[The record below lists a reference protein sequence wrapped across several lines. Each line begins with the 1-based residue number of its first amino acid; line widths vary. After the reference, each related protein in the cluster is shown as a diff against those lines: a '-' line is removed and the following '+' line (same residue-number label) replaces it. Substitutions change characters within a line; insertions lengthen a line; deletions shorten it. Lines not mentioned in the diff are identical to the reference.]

1 MHPHAEWIEEIPF
14 LVRGFHWLTMCIE
27 FYTVMGKKSSKFRR
41 DRRGAVMVEY
51 AFLLAFV
58 VVPGATALLTGGRAQ
73 YQRYMEMRSQLLS
86 PFP

>member
-1 MHPHAEWIEEIPF
+1 MDKG
-14 LVRGFHWLTMCIE
+14 V
-27 FYTVMGKKSSKFRR
+27 TVEGSKDSKAKQSSLSAIRR
-41 DRRGAVMVEY
+41 LRRNRTGAVMVEY

-73 YQRYMEMRSQLLS
+73 YLRYMEMRSQLLS

>member
-1 MHPHAEWIEEIPF
+1 
-14 LVRGFHWLTMCIE
+14 
-27 FYTVMGKKSSKFRR
+27 
-41 DRRGAVMVEY
+41 MVEY

-73 YQRYMEMRSQLLS
+73 YLKYMEIRSQLLS

>member
-1 MHPHAEWIEEIPF
+1 
-14 LVRGFHWLTMCIE
+14 MCIE
-27 FYTVMGKKSSKFRR
+27 FSTVMGKKAKSFGRIAR
-41 DRRGAVMVEY
+41 NRRGAVMVEY

-73 YQRYMEMRSQLLS
+73 YQRYLEMRSQLLS